1 MSQLSK
7 ALRSERSAASFAAL
21 LATAMVLGA
30 RSAGWLEPI
39 ELGAYDRLLALRS
52 ERPDAGAEVI
62 VVGYAETDIMEMDQ
76 YPIPDEVMARLLETI
91 LSYGPRAVGVDFHR
105 DVLIPP
111 GSERLEAVMRGDP
124 RIVMVYKLSDRE
136 KPGIPPPRV
145 LVGTNQIGLSD
156 LKVDGDDLVR
166 RAILYAEDEVGGFH
180 LSLAL
185 QVALRW
191 LAAEGAGFGADPDQ
205 PEFVRLG
212 ETTLPRLEEYDGA
225 YAGTDAR
232 GYQVL
237 IDYDGHAPFRTVS
250 LMDVFKGRVGEEDF
264 RDKMVF
270 VGATAES
277 VADLRRSPFGY
288 WPGVYIHAHIA
299 DQLARYG
306 RGESRPRGTW
316 NDAAESAWVAL
327 WALLGAALGLM
338 RGSLAGFIAATLAG
352 AAVIGGVGF
361 ALLVSGTWIP
371 VTPPLAAWLLS
382 AAGVTAYISR
392 REAADRK
399 VMMQLFSRNVSRTVA
414 AYMWERRDQFMEGGR
429 PRPQRQHVTVLFV
442 DVKSF
447 TPVAEGLD
455 PRGLMD
461 WVNELMGMLAGEVE
475 AMNGFVD
482 DYFGDGMKAAFG
494 CPVPREEEAEH
505 HADAVTAVRCAISME
520 RKLAALNESWI
531 ERGMPIGRLR
541 VGIDSG
547 FAVVGYVGHSD
558 RMKYTV
564 LGDTA
569 NTAARLESLSDDD
582 HDFEAKPVRVL
593 VSHRTA
599 ELLDEHFEVFDHGEV
614 ALKGKAQKIRAIEI
628 LRDREEGEAAGAQA
642 AAARV

>member
-1 MSQLSK
+1 MNAILK
-7 ALRSERSAASFAAL
+7 ALRSERAAAVFAAL
-21 LATAMVLGA
+21 IVSALVLGTRA
-30 RSAGWLEPI
+30 LGWLEPI
-39 ELGAYDRLLALRS
+39 ELMVYDRLLALRP
-52 ERPDAGAEVI
+52 ERADAGADVV
-62 VVGYAETDIMEMDQ
+62 VVGYAEPDILEMDE
-76 YPIPDEVMARLLETI
+76 YPIPDHVMARMLRTI
-91 LSYGPRAVGVDFHR
+91 LSFEPRSVGVDFHR

-111 GSERLEAVMRGDP
+111 GSEELEAVMQGDP

-145 LVGTNQIGLSD
+145 LVGSNQIGLSD
-156 LKVDGDDLVR
+156 LKIDADDLVR
-166 RAILYAEDEVGGFH
+166 RAILYQEDEVGGFH

-191 LAAEGAGFGADPDQ
+191 LAVEGAGFGADPDH
-205 PEFVRLG
+205 PEYVRLG
-212 ETTLPRLEEYDGA
+212 ETTLPRLEESDGG
-225 YAGTDAR
+225 YADEDAR
-232 GYQVL
+232 GYQIL
-237 IDYDGHAPFRTVS
+237 IDYNRHTPFRTVS
-250 LMDVFKGRVGEEDF
+250 VMDVLKGRVDEEDF

-277 VADLRRSPFGY
+277 IADLRRSPFGY

-299 DQLARYG
+299 EQLAQYGVG
-306 RGESRPRGTW
+306 RGHPRAHWSDVGE
-316 NDAAESAWVAL
+316 AAWILL
-327 WALLGAALGLM
+327 WSLLGASLALL
-338 RGSLAGFIAATLAG
+338 RGSLAAFLAATIAG
-352 AAVIGGVGF
+352 AFTIGAVGLGALIGGI
-361 ALLVSGTWIP
+361 WIP
-371 VTPPLAAWLLS
+371 VAPPMAGWLMAAG
-382 AAGVTAYISR
+382 GVTAFISR
-392 REAADRK
+392 REAADRRM
-399 VMMQLFSRNVSRTVA
+399 MMQLFSRNVSRTVA
-414 AYMWERRDQFMEGGR
+414 NYMWERRDQFMEGGR

-475 AMNGFVD
+475 AMDGFVD

-494 CPVPREEEAEH
+494 CPVPRNDEEEFC
-505 HADAVTAVRCAISME
+505 ADAVTAVDCAISME
-520 RKLAALNESWI
+520 RKLAGLNESWI

-569 NTAARLESLSDDD
+569 NTAARLESLADDD
-582 HDFEAKPVRVL
+582 HDFEKKPVRVL

-599 ELLDEHFEVFDHGEV
+599 ELFGDHFESFDHGHV
-614 ALKGKAQKIRAIEI
+614 ALKGKSQKIRAIEI
-628 LRDREEGEAAGAQA
+628 LGARADSDAVAPA
-642 AAARV
+642 AAQVN